1 MKLFTWKMVFIGLFL
16 MLALIGFINWDYVYG
31 YVDSSP
37 AGGEI
42 ADSTIK
48 ESVLPSIDCDYL
60 LTDGLIVDGTG
71 SFPYTGNVGIKG
83 DTIVAV
89 GDFTADSDAK
99 HINTAGLVVSPGFID
114 IHTHTEDYWA
124 SGGTGEM
131 VLEQGVTTHITGN
144 CGTAPASIGKYL
156 DSLQSSP
163 INVGILVGY
172 KSLRQAVIDKE
183 PGKVGEN
190 EIIKM
195 KEILAA
201 GMREGAFGLS
211 VGLGYYPQ
219 SLATGQELIELC
231 QVVKDYNGYYA
242 THIRSEEDK
251 VISAVKEA
259 ISIGFKAGVPVQ
271 YSHVKVAGN
280 KNWGKMPQVLQL
292 IEEAQSQGLEIT
304 GDVYGY
310 TYSSTDQAQ
319 NKVKESMQEE
329 DMLLALT
336 HPLIMIGS
344 DSGLTTRGVASHPR
358 AYANYSR
365 ILSLYVR
372 DKKVLSLEQAVHKMT
387 LMPAKRLNLGDR
399 GMIAVGKKADLAVFN
414 LDGVMEN
421 ASRTNP
427 NVLSAGMKYVFVNG
441 KPALAEGEITGTMA
455 GIPLRHS
462 GE

>member
-1 MKLFTWKMVFIGLFL
+1 MVTPG
-16 MLALIGFINWDYVYG
+16 AKYIN
-31 YVDSSP
+31 
-37 AGGEI
+37 A
-42 ADSTIK
+42 
-48 ESVLPSIDCDYL
+48 
-60 LTDGLIVDGTG
+60 
-71 SFPYTGNVGIKG
+71 
-83 DTIVAV
+83 
-89 GDFTADSDAK
+89 
-99 HINTAGLVVSPGFID
+99 AGLVISPGFID

-124 SGGTGEM
+124 AGGMGEM

-144 CGTAPASIGKYL
+144 CGTAPTSIGKYL
-156 DSLQSSP
+156 DSLQSCP
-163 INVGILVGY
+163 INVGTLVGY
-172 KSLRQAVIDKE
+172 KSLRRAVIDKE
-183 PGKVGEN
+183 PGNVGGN
-190 EIIKM
+190 EINQM
-195 KEILAA
+195 KEILAR

-211 VGLGYYPQ
+211 VGLSYYPQ
-219 SLATGQELIELC
+219 SLATGQELVELC
-231 QVVKDYNGYYA
+231 QVVKDFNGYYA
-242 THIRSEEDK
+242 THIRDEGNR

-271 YSHVKVAGN
+271 YSHVKIAGN

-292 IEEAQSQGLEIT
+292 VEQARSQGLDIT

-310 TYSSTDQAQ
+310 TYSSNDQARD
-319 NKVKESMQEE
+319 KVKESMNEE
-329 DMLLALT
+329 DMLLALG

-372 DKKVLSLEQAVHKMT
+372 DQKVLSLEQAVHKMT
-387 LMPAKRLNLGDR
+387 LMPAKRLNLDDR

-427 NVLSAGMKYVFVNG
+427 NLLSNGMKYVFVNG
-441 KPALAEGEITGTMA
+441 KLALAEGEITGIMA

-462 GE
+462 WE